1 MTERPGLVALQCV
14 RCSTPVPA
22 EPDEVAWVCQNCGQ
36 GLLLDDVDGLRP
48 IAVHAATAEGKAD
61 TWKPFWVAAGR
72 VRFTRR
78 ESYGRDAAPEPRW
91 DQPVRFVVPAYATAV
106 ERVVGLGVG
115 FVMRPPAL
123 QEGESQSLHGVTVLP
138 EQIAPLT
145 RFIVLSIEAER
156 DDKIEAIEFTVEL
169 DTPELW
175 VLPTEG

>member
-1 MTERPGLVALQCV
+1 VTGRPGLLALQCV

-36 GLLLDDVDGLRP
+36 GLLLDEVDGLRS
-48 IAVHAATAEGKAD
+48 ITVHVGTADEPAQD
-61 TWKPFWVAAGR
+61 WKPFWVALAR

-91 DQPVRFVVPAYATAV
+91 SKPVHFVVPAYATGV
-106 ERVVGLGVG
+106 ERSVALGVG
-115 FVMRPPAL
+115 WLRRPPAL
-123 QEGESQSLHGVTVLP
+123 TEGETRPLRGVTVLP
-138 EQIAPLT
+138 EQIAPLA

-156 DDKIEAIEFTVEL
+156 DDKLEATEFTVEL